1 MAYLIKE
8 VSTIEYLSNLQPID
22 PKKKVDTE
30 FLSFIH
36 DPFALE
42 EMNKLI
48 RQCRLDYN
56 MTDIQKKEM
65 SHASIHCV
73 FAFEDDYPWG
83 TVYINNEKKVVCK
96 CINYNC
102 KYIENC
108 RKGLSAFKDDE
119 LRDIPVDIKTDK
131 KEDFECYKERG
142 NKFKESLK
150 ERIVS
155 ELKDEK
161 INIVDKEVVEEGS
174 REEAAALSI
183 TLNKEKNVDE
193 VVVTEEIS
201 EVSSKEKFEKFEE
214 ISQEYIIQSDS
225 SNRIVVNAGPGTGK
239 TWTLIEKLIY
249 MVSTSGVDPEEII
262 VLCFSRAAV
271 DVIETRLKEA
281 YDDGKIGL
289 NWHVID
295 IRTFDSFA
303 SYLLTWVAENYKEL
317 LHNNFQI
324 GLLDYD
330 ARIKEATDVLQK
342 DTSLIEQCSHLIVD
356 EVQDLVSVRA
366 KFVMQI
372 IRSLEDES
380 GYTLFG
386 DACQSI
392 YDYQIQAGEIDS
404 TKFYSWIFDTQV
416 NSEFLKLTVNHRQ
429 VSYLEALGNLYRN
442 AILTGDEEQRIGAVS
457 KIYEN
462 IGEINDVSLTDISF
476 EDLNKLR
483 EHGKLGILTRT
494 NAQALKIS
502 TWFRN
507 SEIPHKIQKQL
518 SDYSLNVWIAEIF
531 CHYENETIDKETFIS
546 ITENYLHG
554 YKNNADDLW
563 NALIKSQ
570 YYYKDRYYVNEI
582 LEAIINNPKSKELYA
597 IAKNEEITISN
608 IHRSKGREF
617 DKVILLNK
625 NLLVEETKEID
636 LREHK
641 VSYVALTRAKSNIYR
656 VNMKQQYISIY
667 KNRDKRAY
675 RYNNWHKGK
684 SANLSHI
691 EFGRKNDINKISFA
705 ESIETQNLIKPD
717 IIGERV
723 ILKKNKEVSVNVG
736 YICYDIFLEDR
747 IAEGIL
753 GRTSITF
760 YDDLNNI
767 LKKVKGL
774 YNCEVYEYLFPERFK
789 DIYVDD
795 VVSIIGKREDKAI
808 AAKQYSNIM
817 VWKGITFTGF
827 AQVERDRY

>member
-1 MAYLIKE
+1 M
-8 VSTIEYLSNLQPID
+8 
-22 PKKKVDTE
+22 
-30 FLSFIH
+30 
-36 DPFALE
+36 
-42 EMNKLI
+42 
-48 RQCRLDYN
+48 
-56 MTDIQKKEM
+56 
-65 SHASIHCV
+65 
-73 FAFEDDYPWG
+73 
-83 TVYINNEKKVVCK
+83 
-96 CINYNC
+96 
-102 KYIENC
+102 
-108 RKGLSAFKDDE
+108 
-119 LRDIPVDIKTDK
+119 
-131 KEDFECYKERG
+131 
-142 NKFKESLK
+142 
-150 ERIVS
+150 
-155 ELKDEK
+155 
-161 INIVDKEVVEEGS
+161 
-174 REEAAALSI
+174 
-183 TLNKEKNVDE
+183 
-193 VVVTEEIS
+193 
-201 EVSSKEKFEKFEE
+201 
-214 ISQEYIIQSDS
+214 
-225 SNRIVVNAGPGTGK
+225 
-239 TWTLIEKLIY
+239 
-249 MVSTSGVDPEEII
+249 
-262 VLCFSRAAV
+262 
-271 DVIETRLKEA
+271 
-281 YDDGKIGL
+281 
-289 NWHVID
+289 
-295 IRTFDSFA
+295 
-303 SYLLTWVAENYKEL
+303 
-317 LHNNFQI
+317 
-324 GLLDYD
+324 
-330 ARIKEATDVLQK
+330 
-342 DTSLIEQCSHLIVD
+342 
-356 EVQDLVSVRA
+356 
-366 KFVMQI
+366 
-372 IRSLEDES
+372 
-380 GYTLFG
+380 
-386 DACQSI
+386 
-392 YDYQIQAGEIDS
+392 
-404 TKFYSWIFDTQV
+404 
-416 NSEFLKLTVNHRQ
+416 
-429 VSYLEALGNLYRN
+429 
-442 AILTGDEEQRIGAVS
+442 
-457 KIYEN
+457 
-462 IGEINDVSLTDISF
+462 
-476 EDLNKLR
+476 
-483 EHGKLGILTRT
+483 
-494 NAQALKIS
+494 
-502 TWFRN
+502 
-507 SEIPHKIQKQL
+507 
-518 SDYSLNVWIAEIF
+518 
-531 CHYENETIDKETFIS
+531 
-546 ITENYLHG
+546 HG